1 MNKAFKRALLVAFVT
16 VLFGFIGLYVDDLLD
31 AKNAIF
37 STVLAIAAAAASIVY
52 YINKTKDED
61 IEKEQK

>member
-1 MNKAFKRALLVAFVT
+1 MNKAFKRALLVAIVT

-52 YINKTKDED
+52 YINKTKEEEKDEQ
-61 IEKEQK
+61 E